1 MRRMLCLV
9 LGAGV
14 LLAFAISAPA
24 AASAPGKIAF
34 TSNRDGNDEIFVMNA
49 DGSGQT
55 QITFTSAPVDNNG
68 VAWSPDGKQLAFASD
83 RNHNADTEIFLMNAD
98 GSNVRQLTSIPAD
111 GDDSGPHWSP
121 DGKKLIFT
129 RFLPGGVDSIVAMNP
144 DGSGQTTITSG
155 DDSSPTSTSGFAP
168 NYSPDM
174 QRIVFESFRDG
185 DGEIFLMNAD
195 GSGQQQLT
203 FNGPSANDNDRGPS
217 FTADGKSILFSSDRD
232 GDLDVFRMGLDGST
246 QTALTSNLLDDR
258 GPSFSRDGLA
268 RIAFTGEPVGGQ
280 DQIFVMNAD
289 GTERTQLTFGS
300 ASAQS
305 RGADWLT
312 TATCGKKPATI
323 IGTAASE
330 TLTGGPGAD
339 VISGQG
345 GKDTINGLGGKD
357 LICGDAGADKLNGG
371 KGKDKLYGG
380 KGNDRLN
387 GGKGKDTCVGGKGSK
402 DKAKGCEK
410 EKKIP

>member
-1 MRRMLCLV
+1 MRRTLCLV
-9 LGAGV
+9 LGAGA
-14 LLAFAISAPA
+14 LLVFAIPASA

-49 DGSGQT
+49 DGSGQ
-55 QITFTSAPVDNNG
+55 QQLTFTSAPADNNG
-68 VAWSPDGKQLAFASD
+68 AAWSPDGKQIAFASD

-98 GSNVRQLTSIPAD
+98 GSGVRQLTSVSAG

-121 DGKKLIFT
+121 DGTKLIFS
-129 RFLPGGVDSIVAMNP
+129 RFVPGGVDSIVVMNP

-155 DDSSPTSTSGFAP
+155 DESSPTSPSGFAP

-174 QRIVFESFRDG
+174 QKIVFESFRDG
-185 DGEIFLMNAD
+185 DGEIFIMNAD
-195 GSGQQQLT
+195 GSAQQQLT
-203 FNGPSANDNDRGPS
+203 FNGPSATDNDRGPS
-217 FTADGKSILFSSDRD
+217 FSSDGKWILFSSDRD
-232 GDLDVFRMGLDGST
+232 GDLEVFRMALDGSG
-246 QTALTSNLLDDR
+246 QTPLTNRPFQDR

-268 RIAFTGEPVGGQ
+268 RIAFTGQPVANQ

-289 GTERTQLTFGS
+289 GASQQQLTFDPPAGEN
-300 ASAQS
+300 

-330 TLTGGPGAD
+330 TLTGGPGPD
-339 VISGQG
+339 VFSGQG

-357 LICGDAGADKLNGG
+357 LICGDAGNDKLNGG

-380 KGNDRLN
+380 KGNDKLN

-410 EKKIP
+410 ERKIP